1 MEVFRNDVKIQRY
14 RLIAQVSSIVGLA
27 VLGVGLYLSF
37 QGDPEMATIQLVT
50 LLVGILM
57 WQVSLYFSNTYVNS
71 PRPDEL
77 LDDALRAASYK
88 SHVYH
93 YSLPLNHVM
102 LTRSGPVTFVIKSQT
117 GKISVSGDKG
127 DRWKRSGLNFRR
139 FLGQEPALGNPTR
152 EARVAVGELV
162 KFIKDKAPEID
173 EIPIG
178 AIIVFTDPK
187 VKTTLDVKESGMP
200 AMHISDLKA
209 FIKKQLGRPLPPEK
223 YRRLRT
229 IFQEASEAAGAEK
242 VE

>member
-1 MEVFRNDVKIQRY
+1 MEVFRNDKKIDRY
-14 RLIAQVSSIVGLA
+14 KMIAQVASLLGLS

-37 QGDPEMATIQLVT
+37 QGDPEMATVQLIT

-57 WQVSLYFSNTYVNS
+57 WQVSLYFSNTYVAS

-77 LDDALRAASYK
+77 LDEELRKASYK

-102 LTRSGPVTFVIKSQT
+102 LTRSGPVAFVIKNQT
-117 GKISVSGDKG
+117 GKISVEGDEG
-127 DRWKRSGLNFRR
+127 DRWRRRGWNFRR

-152 EARVAVGELV
+152 EARASIGELV

-173 EIPIG
+173 QIPIG
-178 AIIVFTDPK
+178 AIIVFTDPQ
-187 VKTTLDVKESGMP
+187 VKATLDIKASGMP
-200 AMHISDLKA
+200 ALHISDLKSY
-209 FIKKQLGRPLPPEK
+209 IKKQLGRPLPPET

-229 IFQEASEAAGAEK
+229 IFQEASIEAGAEK

>member
-1 MEVFRNDVKIQRY
+1 MEVYRNDAKIKRY
-14 RLIAQVSSIVGLA
+14 KTIAQGASLLGLS

-50 LLVGILM
+50 LLVGILL

-102 LTRSGPVTFVIKSQT
+102 LTRSGPVAFVIKNQS

-127 DRWKRSGLNFRR
+127 DRWKRSGMNLRR

-152 EARVAVGELV
+152 EASVAIGELV
-162 KFIKDKAPEID
+162 KFIKEKAPEID

-178 AIIVFTDPK
+178 SIIIFTDPQ
-187 VKTTLDVKESGMP
+187 VKATLNITESGMP
-200 AMHISDLKA
+200 ALHISDLKA
-209 FIKKQLGRPLPPEK
+209 YIRKQLGRPLPPEK

-229 IFQEASEAAGAEK
+229 IFEEASVEAGAVK